1 VWINPLLD
9 WTNEQMREHR
19 ADQALPE
26 IGVAALLHRSGE
38 CNCGSFAAPGE
49 RRDLAALYPE
59 TGRGVPGAARGRG

>member
-1 VWINPLLD
+1 
-9 WTNEQMREHR
+9 MREYI

-26 IGVAALLHRSGE
+26 MGVAALLHRAGE

-49 RRDLAALYPE
+49 RRDLAVLSPE